1 MIYIILADC
10 IVVLHFLFIIFVIT
24 GGLSALKWRKII
36 WLHLPAAVWG
46 ALIEFTGW
54 ICPLTIMENDFRI
67 KGNSLGYTGGFIQH
81 YLIPVIYPTGLTH
94 EIQIILGSVVVSL
107 NLLVYW
113 FIIRK
118 WRNEYKKAAP
128 K

>member
-1 MIYIILADC
+1 MVYIILADS

-24 GGLSALKWRKII
+24 GGLLALKWRKII

-54 ICPLTIMENDFRI
+54 ICPLTLMENDLRI
-67 KGNSLGYTGGFIQH
+67 KGNNLGYSGGFIQH
-81 YLIPVIYPTGLTH
+81 YLIPVIYPAGLTRQ
-94 EIQIILGSVVVSL
+94 IQFILGGFVVFL

-113 FIIRK
+113 SIIRK
-118 WRNEYKKAAP
+118 WLGENKKAVR
-128 K
+128 